1 MQCLYSHSF
10 ISRSSKNIFTPT
22 HNLRQDEVGV
32 NAIRVN
38 RLSQITVSSAAPS
51 AIQLNSKNSRDE
63 VSRKMMESENID
75 SMKSNFACRYW
86 RVPSVYDEE
95 SISSSHSNL
104 FGGSDVKAI
113 NIFGRK
119 QSLKHPRLRHIER
132 EERIIEN
139 SIKKSKWKCHGK
151 TFIVK
156 YIAKNDEENL
166 IESKNGSEKSIKLN
180 FTGNVRV
187 RF

>member
-1 MQCLYSHSF
+1 M
-10 ISRSSKNIFTPT
+10 
-22 HNLRQDEVGV
+22 

-51 AIQLNSKNSRDE
+51 AIQLNSKIAKDE

-75 SMKSNFACRYW
+75 SRKSNFACRYW
-86 RVPSVYDEE
+86 KAPTGSEEEE
-95 SISSSHSNL
+95 SISSSQSNL
-104 FGGSDVKAI
+104 FGGSDAKAI

-139 SIKKSKWKCHGK
+139 SIKKSKWKCHG
-151 TFIVK
+151 
-156 YIAKNDEENL
+156 IALYVN
-166 IESKNGSEKSIKLN
+166 I
-180 FTGNVRV
+180 
-187 RF
+187 